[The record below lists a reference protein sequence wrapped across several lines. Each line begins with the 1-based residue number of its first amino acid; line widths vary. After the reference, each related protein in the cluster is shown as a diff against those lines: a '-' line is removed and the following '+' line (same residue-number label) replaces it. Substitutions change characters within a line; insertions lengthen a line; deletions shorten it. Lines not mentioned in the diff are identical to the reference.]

1 MTLKTDKLYQSVA
14 VAGDLVNVVPDSFQP
29 HGL

>member
-14 VAGDLVNVVPDSFQP
+14 VAGGLVTVVSESFQP